1 MREEEEKNLAATKRL
16 VELYNQKA
24 DELVDLFI
32 SPDFERKD
40 FRSGRSL
47 RGIDNFRRSYREF
60 QEIVPDRRMMI
71 RRIMAGDDSVA
82 VEVHCKGTVA
92 KQTEGMPPV
101 GETIEE
107 EMCIIFRFRDG
118 LVVSEYFYG
127 GQTPARQMSES
138 P

>member
-47 RGIDNFRRSYREF
+47 RGIDNFRRSYSRE
-60 QEIVPDRRMMI
+60 
-71 RRIMAGDDSVA
+71 
-82 VEVHCKGTVA
+82 
-92 KQTEGMPPV
+92 
-101 GETIEE
+101 
-107 EMCIIFRFRDG
+107 
-118 LVVSEYFYG
+118 
-127 GQTPARQMSES
+127 
-138 P
+138 